1 MLICTPNSA
10 TNCRVLQMCPIW
22 YFSCLAREEM
32 LLKSRS
38 PVLADEAGRQTDR
51 QTELGWYKYAELRR
65 QGLPVTVLQL
75 PDEESAIGFL
85 WSNQAGQPG

>member
-1 MLICTPNSA
+1 
-10 TNCRVLQMCPIW
+10 MCPIR

-32 LLKSRS
+32 LLKSHS
-38 PVLADEAGRQTDR
+38 PVLGDGADR

-75 PDEESAIGFL
+75 PDEESAIGCL